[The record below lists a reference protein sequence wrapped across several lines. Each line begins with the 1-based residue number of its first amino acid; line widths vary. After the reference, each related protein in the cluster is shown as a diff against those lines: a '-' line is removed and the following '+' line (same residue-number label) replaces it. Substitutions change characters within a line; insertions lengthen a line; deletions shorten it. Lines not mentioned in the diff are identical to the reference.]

1 MRVLQFLVEQQ
12 NIRKDPGCDFS
23 GLVSGTQGYLQ
34 ARFVCSEEWNGC
46 AVAAVF
52 SRSDGEEAVPVVNG
66 VCEVPATIARK
77 KIWWV
82 RVVGMKNDGY
92 KITSNRV
99 EVQQK

>member
-34 ARFVCSEEWNGC
+34 AYFQYSEEWNGC

-52 SRSDGEEAVPVVNG
+52 SCADGEEAVPVVNG

-77 KIWWV
+77 KMWWV

-92 KITSNRV
+92 KITSNRA